1 MMSHVTVTILVI
13 IYYIEE
19 YRRFWNDNV
28 ILYKIMLYYIKY
40 DIIYMVFRLD

>member
-1 MMSHVTVTILVI
+1 MSHVTVTILVI